1 MNKICQLMTCT
12 LNTNIVRQTTRGIYF
27 KSYIDPFDNK
37 NSDCIV
43 FVCMSLDPLCNEAKL
58 KRLRPRIAGVSRA
71 EELMLQS
78 KKNTQIQTHKQPIQI
93 QS

>member
-1 MNKICQLMTCT
+1 M
-12 LNTNIVRQTTRGIYF
+12 YF
-27 KSYIDPFDNK
+27 KSYIDSFDNK

-78 KKNTQIQTHKQPIQI
+78 EKKHKYTNTNTQTTNTNTKLAGQKK
-93 QS
+93 